1 MLKPTREYVDHIRRS
16 RCDPLLKFI
25 TAEIAGTSAAEAYF
39 RTSSA
44 ISMLEEVRD
53 LLKQRALIQAVEIG

>member
-1 MLKPTREYVDHIRRS
+1 MLKPTREYVDHIRHS

-44 ISMLEEVRD
+44 ISMLEDVRD
-53 LLKQRALIQAVEIG
+53 LLKQRALSQAVEIG